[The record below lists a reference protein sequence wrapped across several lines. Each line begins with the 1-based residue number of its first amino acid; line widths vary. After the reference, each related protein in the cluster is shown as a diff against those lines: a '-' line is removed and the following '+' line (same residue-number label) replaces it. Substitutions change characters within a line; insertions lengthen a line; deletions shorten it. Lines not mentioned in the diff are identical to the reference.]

1 MSEANVPNDGE
12 LTGRIALVAGGTQ
25 GIGRASA
32 ARLARAGAV
41 VVSCGLP
48 DAHLDEARAGF
59 ARDGLDVSCLACDVS
74 DASAVRRLIE
84 EVTSRHGGLDILV
97 NSAGIQ
103 RYGTVVETDE
113 ETWRQVLDINLT
125 AMFLTCRTAIPHM
138 IARGGGAIVNVSSVQ
153 AFAAQAGSAAY
164 AASKGAVNA
173 LTRALAVD
181 HAHEGI
187 RANAVCPGSVD
198 TPMLRWAAAQHDDG
212 GDPDAL
218 VAAWGAGHP
227 LGRVAEPA
235 EVAEAVCFLAGP
247 RGSFVTGA
255 ALRVDGGLTAGLAA
269 PLSPRTKT
277 TSHA

>member
-74 DASAVRRLIE
+74 DASAVRRLVE
-84 EVTSRHGGLDILV
+84 QVTSRHGGLDILV

-164 AASKGAVNA
+164 VASKGAVNA

-198 TPMLRWAAAQHDDG
+198 TPMLRTSARQFSDG
-212 GDPDAL
+212 TDAGTQAL
-218 VAAWGAGHP
+218 VEEWGRAHP
-227 LGRVAEPA
+227 LGRVAAPREIA
-235 EVAEAVCFLAGP
+235 EVVVFLCGDEA
-247 RGSFVTGA
+247 SFVTGEDI
-255 ALRVDGGLTAGLAA
+255 RVDGGLLATIGVA
-269 PLSPRTKT
+269 LPR
-277 TSHA
+277 